1 MSVESISKYLSYD
14 QYINNQEESKNM
26 IPTGVAFLYFSVFFC
41 HGVFSP
47 PIPKGV
53 LIGCGLGCRKLALVD
68 YLVVCG
74 NAQILPLTT

>member
-1 MSVESISKYLSYD
+1 M
-14 QYINNQEESKNM
+14 
-26 IPTGVAFLYFSVFFC
+26 VF
-41 HGVFSP
+41 FSP

-74 NAQILPLTT
+74 NAQILPLTTWSFFQPSQKDAVDIVDITTLTSSTTHSIIACTN